1 MNLTHLIAGPAEH
14 GVTEY
19 ARLLAE
25 NTGGR
30 VGEPGEH
37 PVHVTFTDHLFG
49 PTPDEAVDAL
59 LSRLAGRRFSVSF
72 HDVPQEG
79 EGAERF
85 ARRAG
90 AYQRLAAAADIAVTN
105 SRHEAAF
112 FDTEVEVI
120 PLPLPTAPSLDIDPE
135 PGTVGVLGFI
145 YPGKGHSVV
154 AEAAGDLRV
163 RALGG
168 FSAGHEDMDLPGV
181 EVTGYL
187 SEEDLWAEMARIA
200 VPVCPHLHVS
210 ASGSM
215 MRWLAAGRRVLVADS
230 TYAREVA
237 GLFPDQVRLVNDWA
251 ADIAAAAADPD
262 FSRTVELPVTWG
274 WPEVATRW
282 QELWAETF
290 AAEFRGNVL
299 ADTPTETPSVSVV
312 IPHYNN
318 PEMLT
323 RVIRGLEAQT
333 FDGPLEV
340 IVADDGSAELPRV
353 DTPLP
358 LQVVS
363 QEDRGFRAAAAR
375 NLGAARASND
385 VLVFLDADTV
395 PEPDFVRAAAS
406 RVARDPACV
415 VVGTRLQEDGEP
427 QWLIDAW
434 QRTRDLTLADDTSWR
449 FIISS
454 VLALPRELFTSVGGF
469 DESMVGY
476 GGEDWELGWRLWNA
490 GAKFRHV
497 PEAVATHLE
506 PEWAKRGG
514 GAEEKNVESVALA
527 HRITHP
533 LARPDGVVFADQD
546 VAVELP
552 DGTPEPVIASW
563 LAAGDVRV
571 LSPLPE
577 LFSADPRVGPGS
589 ARLTLTL
596 SRPLL
601 APADLPEVAARIH
614 ALGGAAQLVAGGE
627 VVGSALG
634 RRVSTDTPALV
645 HVGLSPWAGPERLER
660 WFAGW

>member
-25 NTGGR
+25 NTGHGDD
-30 VGEPGEH
+30 G

-59 LSRLAGRRFSVSF
+59 LAELDGRRFSVSF

-90 AYQRLAAAADIAVTN
+90 AYQRLAAAADLAVTN
-105 SRHEAAF
+105 SHHEAAF
-112 FDTEVEVI
+112 FDAEVEVI
-120 PLPLPTAPSLDIDPE
+120 PLPLPTAPRLDIEPE

-168 FSAGHEDMDLPGV
+168 FSAGHEDMELPGV

-237 GLFPDQVRLVNDWA
+237 EQFPDQVRLVQDWA
-251 ADIAAAAADPD
+251 TDIAAAAADPD
-262 FSRTVELPVTWG
+262 FSRTIELPVTWG

-290 AAEFRGNVL
+290 PAEFRGNVV
-299 ADTPTETPSVSVV
+299 AEESGDAPSISVIV
-312 IPHYNN
+312 PHYNN

-323 RVIRGLEAQT
+323 QVIRGLEAQT
-333 FDGPLEV
+333 FDGKIEV
-340 IVADDGSAELPRV
+340 IVADDGSTELPRV
-353 DTPLP
+353 DTALS
-358 LQVVS
+358 LTIVA
-363 QEDRGFRAAAAR
+363 QEDLGFRAAAAR
-375 NLGAARASND
+375 NLGAARATND

-395 PEPDFVRAAAS
+395 SEPGYVAAAS
-406 RVARDPACV
+406 AWVARDPRCV

-434 QRTRDLTLADDTSWR
+434 QRTRDLTHADDTSWR
-449 FIISS
+449 YVISS
-454 VLALPRELFTSVGGF
+454 VLTLSRELFTSVGGF
-469 DESMVGY
+469 DETMVGY

-490 GAKFRHV
+490 GAKFRHE
-497 PEAVATHLE
+497 PAAVATHLE
-506 PEWAKRGG
+506 PEWAQRGG
-514 GAEEKNVESVALA
+514 DSGEKNVESIALA
-527 HRITHP
+527 HRVTHP
-533 LARPDGVVFADQD
+533 IARPDGVVFARQD
-546 VAVELP
+546 VVVHLP
-552 DGTPEPVIASW
+552 EDSPEPVVASW

-571 LSPLPE
+571 ASPASD
-577 LFSADPRVGPGS
+577 LFRDDPRVGPGPGRVS
-589 ARLTLTL
+589 MSLT
-596 SRPLL
+596 RPLL
-601 APADLPEVAARIH
+601 APENLPDFVARIE
-614 ALGGAAQLVAGGE
+614 ALGGLADLVAGGE
-627 VVGSALG
+627 VVGSARSL
-634 RRVSTDTPALV
+634 RVSTDSPARV
-645 HVGLSPWAGPERLER
+645 HVDLAPWTGPGRLER